1 MARPTEFNTETAG
14 GQVMM
19 TKRISQ
25 LIAVVLMAACSEG
38 AETPTAAPDGMSGM
52 AMQPAMDHMSNATTA
67 VAATTFTVRA
77 TLEPYQINQ
86 QPDFMIQSKKRSD
99 IVMQQSVFAVGAGMW
114 HTHPGP
120 SFIYVVDG
128 NIKLEKVTK
137 ERGCIETP
145 VYGPGDAY
153 FEVGEQVHRAVVTS
167 STPATVLVTRFN
179 VPPGQPFTIPAAD
192 PNC

>member
-1 MARPTEFNTETAG
+1 
-14 GQVMM
+14 MM
-19 TKRISQ
+19 TKRIPR
-25 LIAVVLMAACSEG
+25 LIAVVLMAACSDG
-38 AETPTAAPDGMSGM
+38 VDAPLAAPDGKSVM
-52 AMQPAMDHMSNATTA
+52 AMQPGMDHMSNMTSAASAITAITATP
-67 VAATTFTVRA
+67 FTVRA
-77 TLEPYQINQ
+77 TLEPFRIEQ
-86 QPDFMIQSKKRSD
+86 QPEFMIQSKKRSD